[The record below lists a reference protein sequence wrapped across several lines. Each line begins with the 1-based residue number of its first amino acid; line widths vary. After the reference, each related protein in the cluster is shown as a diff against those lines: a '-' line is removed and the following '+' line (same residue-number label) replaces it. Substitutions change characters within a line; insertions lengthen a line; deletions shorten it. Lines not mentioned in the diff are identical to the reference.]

1 MVKFLA
7 TRILKGNLTLE
18 EVPES
23 LRAEVEEYLKEQ
35 NK

>member
-7 TRILKGNLTLE
+7 TRILKGNLTIE

-23 LRAEVEEYLKEQ
+23 LREEVEAYLKEQ